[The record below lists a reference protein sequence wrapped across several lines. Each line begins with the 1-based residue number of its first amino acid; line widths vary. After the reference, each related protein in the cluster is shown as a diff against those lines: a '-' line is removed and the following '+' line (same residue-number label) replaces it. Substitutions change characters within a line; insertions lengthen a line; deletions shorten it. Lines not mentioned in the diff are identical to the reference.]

1 MGALTPHPS
10 SYFYLFPFA
19 FNSMLKVLVSNDDGI
34 DSAGIVALAAALREI
49 AHVWVVAPDTQ
60 QSAVG
65 HALTIS
71 VPLRVDEHVRDGKPF
86 GWKVNGKPA
95 DCVKLAVQRLL
106 PERPDVVVS
115 GINHGRNTAVSLIY
129 SGTVSG
135 ATEGSVL
142 GIPSVA
148 FSLDDVDPHAD
159 FTFAAKFAA
168 WLVPI
173 VAERGL
179 PRGVLLNVNIPKG
192 PESGIKGVRIA
203 EQGES
208 FWDDT
213 YEERHDPM
221 GRPYYWLTGS
231 YSKSGAE
238 TSDDH
243 ALDDGYVAVT
253 PIHYRLTD
261 AEMMEQ
267 IRTWELEKWSAG

>member
-1 MGALTPHPS
+1 
-10 SYFYLFPFA
+10 
-19 FNSMLKVLVSNDDGI
+19 MLRILVSNDDGI
-34 DSAGIVALAAALREI
+34 DSSGIVALAAALRTVGE
-49 AHVWVVAPDTQ
+49 VYVVAPDTQ

-71 VPLRVDEHVRDGKPF
+71 DPLRVEEHYRDGALF

-148 FSLDDVDPHAD
+148 FSLDSIDPHAD
-159 FTFAAKFAA
+159 FTFAASFAA
-168 WLVPI
+168 WFVPI
-173 VAERGL
+173 IARRGL
-179 PRGVLLNVNIPKG
+179 PHGVLLNVNIPAVA
-192 PESGIKGVRIA
+192 ESNVRGIRIA

-221 GRPYYWLTGS
+221 GRPYYWLTGK
-231 YSKSGAE
+231 YVKTGPD

-243 ALDDGYVAVT
+243 VLDDGFISIT

-261 AEMMEQ
+261 AAMLEQ
-267 IRTWELEKWSAG
+267 IKTWGLESWPADHSV